1 MTLTEIGTNT
11 IVGIR
16 YDSTITLPITDSTT
30 ITKGNF
36 VEVSSGKLIKAVTS
50 LSTNLVGM
58 AVTTQT
64 MGVLATAGEQQ
75 YVGVCTEGIVKVKG
89 LVEGSGGTYTN
100 ALAVGDKVSFYYDA
114 TSGYGQFVVKETTG
128 AIGIVVSGSVA
139 ASGGTADQWDYVW
152 VQLDFEAEAVLAGTV
167 ADLAIT
173 TGKLANGSVKGT
185 KIATG
190 GITSSASLATGV
202 VSSAK
207 IAVGAVTSTRVA
219 VGGIEATNI
228 AVGAVESTNIGVGAV
243 EGTHV
248 GVGAIESTN
257 IAVGGVLPT
266 NIDVTVPV
274 SAINPTIRYT
284 VDGGDYELNA
294 TLGTLTQG
302 FTNTLSTTVGAI
314 VLLTPGAEA
323 TIQPYYGSMT
333 VTSFLITGDGG
344 EAGSWAAFV
353 RV

>member
-139 ASGGTADQWDYVW
+139 ASGGTADQWDYVL
-152 VQLDFEAEAVLAGTV
+152 VQLDFESTGAGSI
-167 ADLAIT
+167 AD
-173 TGKLANGSVKGT
+173 GSVTIAKLGAGAVSGT

-190 GITSSASLATGV
+190 GINSSV
-202 VSSAK
+202 
-207 IAVGAVTSTRVA
+207 
-219 VGGIEATNI
+219 
-228 AVGAVESTNIGVGAV
+228 
-243 EGTHV
+243 
-248 GVGAIESTN
+248 
-257 IAVGGVLPT
+257 
-266 NIDVTVPV
+266 
-274 SAINPTIRYT
+274 Y
-284 VDGGDYELNA
+284 
-294 TLGTLTQG
+294 
-302 FTNTLSTTVGAI
+302 F
-314 VLLTPGAEA
+314 
-323 TIQPYYGSMT
+323 
-333 VTSFLITGDGG
+333 GDGV
-344 EAGSWAAFV
+344 SNSKSN
-353 RV
+353 